1 MTMKTS
7 PALLAALVIA
17 LPAAALLPVTSA
29 VARSKKDKI
38 VDLSAST
45 IAMLQDRG
53 AEALRTGNAGAAIA
67 AFSEITSRQPRDATS
82 QTLLGLSY
90 HMAAG
95 AQPEAV
101 DMALAGYDL
110 AIRAEPGQFWPSAM
124 AGRAAFEGGRYSDAL
139 SHFSRALLL
148 RPDDAR
154 LVSAVAAAAYMSGDV
169 GLASVAA
176 ERALKLSPTPD
187 AATLKMAALAT
198 AAAGDATAAKRNLSA
213 LINIDPQEGAATT
226 ARVGQLLQTAPLDAP
241 VPIVAGEAA
250 PPPEEA
256 PNQISV
262 DVAIILSQNTARER
276 TGLNLLDGLRLQY
289 GGSRNVTRTSDN
301 AGTDNYQRVITASIT
316 VPQLNYNLNIFNRGG
331 QMYSVV
337 ARPQLTAYKSE
348 QSEFFIGRS
357 LKVAVNGVNSSSLEQ
372 IDIGIEMK
380 VTPIEITATGTRV
393 RIETGRSFLTA
404 DPAGTFSEALTTFR
418 QKVVATAEIK
428 FGETLLLSGLNESVD
443 DRTYS
448 KTPLLGDLPLVGNAF
463 NERNKLQRR
472 DAVMVLVTPSRT
484 TALPGRPWARAETV
498 DRLAKFWTQVVDP
511 LSDAAASQARLRHM
525 RLFSR
530 MARGDVA
537 VPFSNPQR
545 AAGEILGD
553 LLIPRSY

>member
-7 PALLAALVIA
+7 PALLAALIA
-17 LPAAALLPVTSA
+17 ALPVTPA
-29 VARSKKDKI
+29 VARKKDKL
-38 VDLSAST
+38 DELSILT
-45 IAMLQDRG
+45 LPVLQERG
-53 AEALRTGNAGAAIA
+53 AHALRGGDAPGAIA
-67 AFSEITSRQPRDATS
+67 AFAEVASRQPRDASS
-82 QTLLGLSY
+82 QALLGLSY
-90 HMAAG
+90 HMAA
-95 AQPEAV
+95 ATRPEAM

-124 AGRAAFEGGRYSDAL
+124 AGRAAFEGGRYGDAL

-148 RPDDAR
+148 RPTDAR
-154 LVSAVAAAAYMSGDV
+154 LVSAVAAAAYMSGDP

-176 ERALKLSPTPD
+176 ERAVALSAHPD
-187 AATLKMAALAT
+187 AATLRIAALAT
-198 AAAGDATAAKRNLSA
+198 AAAGDGAASRKYVAALTAAF
-213 LINIDPQEGAATT
+213 PQEAAATT
-226 ARVGQLLQTAPLDAP
+226 ARVGEILQTAPLDAP
-241 VPIVAGEAA
+241 VAPVPGEVA
-250 PPPEEA
+250 PPETA
-256 PNQISV
+256 PDQISV
-262 DVAIILSQNTARER
+262 DVAIILSQNTSRER

-289 GGSRNVTRTSDN
+289 GVARNVTRTTDR
-301 AGTDNYQRVITASIT
+301 AGTDSYQRVITGSIS

-337 ARPQLTAYKSE
+337 ARPQLTAYKGE

-404 DPAGTFSEALTTFR
+404 DAAGTFNEALTTFR
-418 QKVVATAEIK
+418 QKVVATAEIR

-448 KTPLLGDLPLVGNAF
+448 KTPLIGDLPLVGNAF
-463 NERNKLQRR
+463 NERNKVQRR

-484 TALPGRPWARAETV
+484 TSLPGRPWARAEAV

-511 LSDAAASQARLRHM
+511 STNAAASQARLGHM

-530 MARGDVA
+530 MARSDVA
-537 VPFSNPQR
+537 VPFSDPNR
-545 AAGEILGD
+545 AAGEMLGD
-553 LLIPRSY
+553 LLVPRSY

>member
-1 MTMKTS
+1 MTMKIS
-7 PALLAALVIA
+7 PALLAALILA
-17 LPAAALLPVTSA
+17 LPTAPAAARKP
-29 VARSKKDKI
+29 KDQLS
-38 VDLSAST
+38 DLAALNIPS
-45 IAMLQDRG
+45 LQDRG
-53 AEALRTGNAGAAIA
+53 AQALRGGDAGTAIA
-67 AFSEITSRQPRDATS
+67 AFAEIASRQPRDASS
-82 QTLLGLSY
+82 QALLGLSY
-90 HMAAG
+90 HMAASV
-95 AQPEAV
+95 QPEAM

-124 AGRAAFEGGRYSDAL
+124 AGRAAFEGGRYGDAL
-139 SHFSRALLL
+139 AHFSRALLL
-148 RPDDAR
+148 RPNDAR
-154 LVSAVAAAAYMSGDV
+154 LVSAVAASAYMSGDA

-176 ERALKLSPTPD
+176 ERAVALSERPEAT
-187 AATLKMAALAT
+187 TLKVAALAMAASGDAVAARRH
-198 AAAGDATAAKRNLSA
+198 AAALAAAYPQDAAPTA
-213 LINIDPQEGAATT
+213 
-226 ARVGQLLQTAPLDAP
+226 ARVGELLQTAPLDAP
-241 VPIVAGEAA
+241 VAAEAGEAA
-250 PPPEEA
+250 PVETA
-256 PNQISV
+256 PDQISV

-289 GGSRNVTRTSDN
+289 GVGRAVTRTSDR
-301 AGTDNYQRVITASIT
+301 AGSDSYQRVITGSIT

-337 ARPQLTAYKSE
+337 ARPQLTAYKGE

-393 RIETGRSFLTA
+393 KIETGRSFLTA

-448 KTPLLGDLPLVGNAF
+448 KTPLLGELPIVGNAF
-463 NERNKLQRR
+463 NERNKTQRR

-484 TALPGRPWARAETV
+484 TALPGRPWARAESV
-498 DRLAKFWTQVVDP
+498 ERLAKFWTQVVDP
-511 LSDAAASQARLRHM
+511 LTDAAASQARLRHM

-530 MARGDVA
+530 MAKGDVA
-537 VPFSNPQR
+537 VPFSDPNR
-545 AAGEILGD
+545 AAGEMIGD